1 MKVNKKILNSES
13 FQVETTKSSE
23 IEVLSRR
30 VARLKEEVDGGISKV
45 VINNEIRLIKEQI
58 KKLEKIL

>member
-1 MKVNKKILNSES
+1 MKANKKILNSES

-30 VARLKEEVDGGISKV
+30 VARLKEEVNGGISKV

>member
-1 MKVNKKILNSES
+1 MKANKKILNSEP

-30 VARLKEEVDGGISKV
+30 VARLKEEVNGGISKV
-45 VINNEIRLIKEQI
+45 VVNNEIRLIKEQI

>member
-1 MKVNKKILNSES
+1 MKANKKILNSES

-23 IEVLSRR
+23 VEVLLRR

-45 VINNEIRLIKEQI
+45 VINNEIRLIKDQI

>member
-1 MKVNKKILNSES
+1 MKANKKIMNSEP
-13 FQVETTKSSE
+13 FQIETTKSSE
-23 IEVLSRR
+23 VEVLSRR
-30 VARLKEEVDGGISKV
+30 VARLKEEVNGGISKV

>member
-1 MKVNKKILNSES
+1 MKANKKILNSES

-30 VARLKEEVDGGISKV
+30 VARLKEEVNGGISKV
-45 VINNEIRLIKEQI
+45 VVNNEIRLIKEQI

>member
-1 MKVNKKILNSES
+1 MKANKKILNSES

-30 VARLKEEVDGGISKV
+30 VARLREEVNGGISKV
-45 VINNEIRLIKEQI
+45 VVNNEIRLIKEQI